1 LARVR
6 YTYTLLNSTHY
17 DKSVIL
23 QAIDDP
29 TVTAYVHIY
38 NKDDRTTGSFEIEMK
53 VQFFDNEGKEIIP
66 NDKQYALTSFASI
79 NSLNGSG
86 EYVAGYNGTLFP
98 ITGSTITIK
107 DGRAMNFSSTPQESL
122 ASGWDSNT

>member
-1 LARVR
+1 MKIGDSVQVDYSGLENSSFSGHKLARVR

-98 ITGSTITIK
+98 ITVLQL
-107 DGRAMNFSSTPQESL
+107 P
-122 ASGWDSNT
+122 